1 MQDVSNPPLLNATD
15 FCFLCT
21 SMETKLFRCV
31 SVCHSNVSQSFDQF
45 KSNRNISKF
54 KSYLS
59 EMSSFL
65 TLLSESEER
74 ESDGMSEFFN

>member
-1 MQDVSNPPLLNATD
+1 MQDVSNPRLLHASD

-31 SVCHSNVSQSFDQF
+31 SVDHSNVSQSFDQF
-45 KSNRNISKF
+45 KYNRNISKF

-59 EMSSFL
+59 EMNSFL

-74 ESDGMSEFFN
+74 EGDGMSELLN